1 MTSGAEGGRAETAE
15 AGRAETA
22 EGGHRRPDVE
32 PGGPV
37 PEGPVPSSQGG
48 ERLLDLV
55 RVMARLRGPGGC
67 PWDAQQDHRSLARHL
82 LEEAHEVL
90 DAIDAN
96 DDDRL
101 RDELGDLL
109 LQVVFHAQMAADD
122 GRWDVDDI
130 ADGIVRKLI
139 RRHPHVF
146 GDVAVSGADEVLVNW
161 ERIKAEEK
169 GERPS
174 EVEDDIPATLPALA
188 RASKVLRRAAGW
200 GFEWRTTE
208 GAMAA
213 LREELDELERAEDPD
228 NAEEEVGDVLFAT
241 VAVARRLGVDPE
253 TALRRTV
260 RGFAE
265 RYDRFM
271 ALAEE
276 QGLDLE
282 AMSEDEL
289 RRMFREAR

>member
-1 MTSGAEGGRAETAE
+1 VTDRVAKES
-15 AGRAETA
+15 
-22 EGGHRRPDVE
+22 PDR
-32 PGGPV
+32 V
-37 PEGPVPSSQGG
+37 PEGPVPASQGG

-67 PWDAQQDHRSLARHL
+67 PWDAEQDHRSLARHL

-90 DAIDAN
+90 DAIDAA

-101 RDELGDLL
+101 REELGDLL
-109 LQVVFHAQMAADD
+109 LQVVFHAQMAADE
-122 GRWDVDDI
+122 GRWDVDDV
-130 ADGIVRKLI
+130 AEGIVRKLI

-146 GDVAVSGADEVLVNW
+146 GDVSVSGADEVLVNW

-169 GERPS
+169 GEHPAA
-174 EVEDDIPATLPALA
+174 VEDDIPATLPALA

-208 GAMAA
+208 GALAA
-213 LREELDELERAEDPD
+213 LREELDELEHATDPA
-228 NAEEEVGDVLFAT
+228 NAEEEVGDVLFA
-241 VAVARRLGVDPE
+241 AAGVARRLGVDPE

-260 RGFAE
+260 RGFAD

-271 ALAEE
+271 ATARE

-282 AMSEDEL
+282 QMSEADL